1 MYPCK
6 NKIFL
11 GNTAEFISSVCE
23 NAAEFNFLGSLRKKK
38 EFTGSG

>member
-6 NKIFL
+6 NKISL

-23 NAAEFNFLGSLRKKK
+23 NAAEFNFLGSLMNNK
-38 EFTGSG
+38 EFTSSG